1 MASAMCL
8 KQSGLINLWMLKRD
22 RRKHS
27 GPQQLFLGTLF
38 HPHTLL
44 RYTKT
49 EFQVLA
55 QGT

>member
-8 KQSGLINLWMLKRD
+8 KQSGLTNLWMLKRD